1 MLTFLI
7 IIIYICFCDSLI
19 NILSIMNYFISYQSN
34 IVSLYRNVNAVLL
47 ILVVGLK
54 FLFDVILEWDIVLLN
69 IVLYCLFLLMVNYR
83 KITWDFFYIPIYLF
97 ISILNPSAFAC
108 LYVFMI
114 VYLLKN
120 CSLKLISYAN
130 IMVALIVVFTVYLFI
145 DSGDINVRE
154 DVYVQLDNIRVR
166 KDYGFGN
173 PNQFA
178 AFCFTLI
185 TSLFI
190 ALWEKYKKIF
200 VAIFVSI
207 GVAVSN
213 YTDSRS
219 FQLSCLILT
228 ITCVF
233 QILRFDKNKVYK
245 LFVLLLPFILFI
257 YSFMFP
263 YYDINDDFNAISSG
277 RMILYKSLLDS
288 VTLKDYIIGTNLVN
302 EITIDSTYLH
312 LIFRGGVIY
321 LITFYALYIYAFKNK
336 YQYIYP
342 YLPILV
348 SILVY
353 GAFETLFVN
362 CTMVSYIM
370 IWIILSHDYS
380 CLRSNN
386 MILK

>member
-1 MLTFLI
+1 
-7 IIIYICFCDSLI
+7 
-19 NILSIMNYFISYQSN
+19 MNYFISYQSN

-302 EITIDSTYLH
+302 EITVDSTYLH